1 MLWFLRAVGAGCT
14 RAGGRAG
21 DATTRVV
28 GGCGARSGRAAGRE
42 RVGSADADRRRGGV
56 ACPDT
61 ERMCDSADLGD
72 LAPQIA
78 QRETVPGR
86 TPSSPPRRP
95 SPPAQRAGAADDRPS
110 PTPSFGKPSFSGW
123 HCYACDSLAKNH
135 RRHRGIQRPWRTPCS
150 GSLGAGVALIAGFH
164 VLALPCL
171 PLGATLA
178 VEALHLLG
186 LALYFYIVVRSDA
199 VDAHCRAARTEP
211 DDGLRYCPYCR
222 CFVSDSPRVKHCH
235 ECRKC
240 VDGFD
245 HHCVFLQACVG
256 RRNYNAFLGL
266 VATLFLWTATLL
278 ALDVALVAGAG
289 NEACRIGG
297 ADAAAARHRRRRR
310 CRRRRA
316 PGCCGGTLRRAA
328 PLGVVRARR
337 GAHAA
342 RRRHRRRRRLGALHC
357 YLVATKQTTF
367 EWITARRRRLH
378 EAPPRARSP
387 RAPPPASPTWSARC
401 ARAGA
406 RRAPARAAS
415 SRAPEPVDPARRRAR
430 RREPRRR
437 EDRRLRSLSA
447 HGPVHPVL
455 CAPTML
461 RVV

>member
-1 MLWFLRAVGAGCT
+1 M
-14 RAGGRAG
+14 
-21 DATTRVV
+21 
-28 GGCGARSGRAAGRE
+28 
-42 RVGSADADRRRGGV
+42 
-56 ACPDT
+56 
-61 ERMCDSADLGD
+61 
-72 LAPQIA
+72 
-78 QRETVPGR
+78 
-86 TPSSPPRRP
+86 PSPRP

-123 HCYACDSLAKNH
+123 HCYACDSLQKNH

-256 RRNYNAFLGL
+256 RRNYSAFLGL

-297 ADAAAARHRRRRR
+297 ADAAAAPPPPPPPLPPGAERRVPEAEPFGVLHRS
-310 CRRRRA
+310 A
-316 PGCCGGTLRRAA
+316 WYALVAVHMLLAAGTGA
-328 PLGVVRARR
+328 GVAV
-337 GAHAA
+337 
-342 RRRHRRRRRLGALHC
+342 LGALHC

-367 EWITARRRRLH
+367 EWITARRRRLR
-378 EAPPRARSP
+378 EAPPRGPLA
-387 RAPPPASPTWSARC
+387 
-401 ARAGA
+401 ARASAGVTYLVGA
-406 RRAPARAAS
+406 LRTGWRETRAS
-415 SRAPEPVDPARRRAR
+415 SRRLVESARS
-430 RREPRRR
+430 
-437 EDRRLRSLSA
+437 RS
-447 HGPVHPVL
+447 
-455 CAPTML
+455 TL
-461 RVV
+461 RVDAPDAASPAAAAARTAV

>member
-1 MLWFLRAVGAGCT
+1 M
-14 RAGGRAG
+14 
-21 DATTRVV
+21 
-28 GGCGARSGRAAGRE
+28 
-42 RVGSADADRRRGGV
+42 
-56 ACPDT
+56 
-61 ERMCDSADLGD
+61 
-72 LAPQIA
+72 
-78 QRETVPGR
+78 
-86 TPSSPPRRP
+86 PSPRP

-123 HCYACDSLAKNH
+123 HCYACDSLQKNH

-186 LALYFYIVVRSDA
+186 LALYFYIVARSDA

-256 RRNYNAFLGL
+256 RRNYSAFLGL

-289 NEACRIGG
+289 TG
-297 ADAAAARHRRRRR
+297 A
-310 CRRRRA
+310 
-316 PGCCGGTLRRAA
+316 
-328 PLGVVRARR
+328 GVGV
-337 GAHAA
+337 
-342 RRRHRRRRRLGALHC
+342 LGALHC

-367 EWITARRRRLH
+367 EWITARRRRLR
-378 EAPPRARSP
+378 EAPPRGPLA
-387 RAPPPASPTWSARC
+387 
-401 ARAGA
+401 ARASAGVTYLVGA
-406 RRAPARAAS
+406 LRTGWRETRAS
-415 SRAPEPVDPARRRAR
+415 SRRLVESARS
-430 RREPRRR
+430 
-437 EDRRLRSLSA
+437 RS
-447 HGPVHPVL
+447 
-455 CAPTML
+455 TL
-461 RVV
+461 RVDAPDAASPAAAARTAV